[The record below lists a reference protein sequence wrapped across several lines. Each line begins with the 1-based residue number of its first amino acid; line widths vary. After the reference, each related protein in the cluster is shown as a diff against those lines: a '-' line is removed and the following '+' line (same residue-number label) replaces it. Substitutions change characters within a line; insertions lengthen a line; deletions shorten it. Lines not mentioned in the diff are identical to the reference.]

1 MCIPTTAGTGSE
13 ATHFAV
19 IYVDGKKKSIA
30 SQQLLPDVVI
40 LDPQLTDNMPAYVS
54 ACSGFDALSQ
64 AIESY
69 WSRAA
74 TPLSQLYAAMAI
86 EVLLVELPQAVNSNS
101 RLARDKMQMAANW
114 AGKAI
119 NISKTTAPHAMSY
132 VITQEF
138 GIPHGHAVALTL
150 GKFFTLHE
158 KYCNVN
164 IGAFLAG
171 QSLDQITVDLYV
183 LLGVNNANEACH
195 KWYEIMSIC
204 GLETSIFTFIFFLFS
219 YLLLPTIATF
229 ILLLDYN
236 VLFY

>member
-1 MCIPTTAGTGSE
+1 MSQGLLPPLVCIPTTAGTGSE

-54 ACSGFDALSQ
+54 ACSGFDALCQ
-64 AIESY
+64 ATY

-74 TPLSQLYAAMAI
+74 TPLSQLYAALTI
-86 EVLLVELPQAVNSNS
+86 KVLIVELPQAVNSNS
-101 RLARDKMQMAANW
+101 RLVRDKMQMAANW

-164 IGAFLAG
+164 IGPFLDG
-171 QSLDQITVDLYV
+171 QSLNQIMIDLYV
-183 LLGVNNANEACH
+183 LHAPRVAIYRA
-195 KWYEIMSIC
+195 
-204 GLETSIFTFIFFLFS
+204 FFFKKS
-219 YLLLPTIATF
+219 H
-229 ILLLDYN
+229 
-236 VLFY
+236 